1 MDYSYDFP
9 KSKFYQAMMT
19 GLFVGFISTLICL
32 VYNIIFRSSTKFDL
46 SDIIN
51 VSSLI
56 FIINLI
62 FPLIGIIYYGL
73 MNAFKKAD
81 TIFIIIFLVLTLFFV
96 WRTELVHRTDNA
108 LLNTEF
114 RNLLLGIVLI
124 LGVSALSVPFLFH
137 NKKFRDGVL

>member
-1 MDYSYDFP
+1 MSYDFP

-19 GLFVGFISTLICL
+19 GLFVGFISTLLCL
-32 VYNIIFRSSTKFDL
+32 VYNIIFRSSTRFEL

-56 FIINLI
+56 FLVNLL
-62 FPLIGIIYYGL
+62 FPVIGIAYYSL
-73 MNAFKKAD
+73 LQAFKKAD
-81 TIFIIIFLVLTLFFV
+81 AIFIVLFIVLTLFFV
-96 WRTELVHRTDNA
+96 WRTELVHRSNDP

-124 LGVSALSVPFLFH
+124 IGVSTLSIPFLFR
-137 NKKFRDGVL
+137 NKKFRDAVL